1 MLFIIKQWDSG
12 CLWRICSGM
21 LSHCSVLSILKDRDG
36 IAKVSSSEM
45 SSGYRHLPV
54 RAAGCVDNPFTIG
67 SNPMLPTVEHSE
79 PCP

>member
-36 IAKVSSSEM
+36 MANVSSSEM
-45 SSGYRHLPV
+45 SSGYKHIPV
-54 RAAGCVDNPFTIG
+54 RVGWVVMAFTMG
-67 SNPMLPTVEHSE
+67 SIFILPTIEHSE
-79 PCP
+79 PRP